1 MLKTRRRRAAAVLA
15 ALVTAAAVPAI
26 DVGAAPP
33 AHAQSKQVAESE
45 LGSYIVILQ
54 GEPLVTTLGQDQLQS
69 RGAAARA
76 AEMAAA
82 HNQLLAQV
90 GASRQQKSHSYTNAV
105 NGFSAFISHAQAE
118 QLAAMPGVA
127 LVVPDELQQPTTDA
141 SGDYLGLTAADAAY
155 DEGLTGEDVVVGVI
169 DSGIWPEHPSFADD
183 GNYDSPP
190 VRIKTVGNMQGQ
202 WDTGHSYQGC
212 QFGSPNKY
220 KLAAG
225 YSDPVFK
232 CNNKLIGARLVLDS
246 YIAAVGL
253 TPIEYFSARDDNGHG
268 THTASTA
275 AGNAGVEAELFGV
288 DRGTVS
294 GIAPR
299 ARIVAYKALGIQGGT
314 SSDLAMAIDLAVYDG
329 VDVINY
335 SIGSSSFAIGIDDV
349 SFLFARA
356 AGVHVATS
364 NGNDGPGAATIGS
377 PAAVPWVTSVGAST
391 HDRTFTG
398 AAVLGDGATYEGAS
412 VTNGT
417 GELPLVDA
425 ADHGNE
431 LCLADEP
438 FEPSVAGKI
447 VLCLRGQNARVEKS
461 LAVAN
466 AGGAGMILYNVDDL
480 QALVTDNHYVPS
492 VHITN
497 TNGLAIKAYIA
508 SEGDTATASIVGGV
522 ADAVPGSWM
531 ADFSSRGPNLQS
543 ADILKPDVTAPGV
556 NILAGNTPTPDLGAP
571 GELFQSISGTSMSSP
586 HVAGLMA
593 LFDQLH
599 PDWAPATAK
608 SALMTTARQDV
619 LKEDGVT
626 PADPF
631 DMGAGH
637 VDPSGSPGAL
647 GSYFN
652 PGIVYGDGPNGA
664 LWDGVAYLCHI
675 GIALVS
681 NCPAVI
687 NALMTDVSNYNIA
700 SIAIGE
706 LAGQQTVTRRVT
718 NVSGGHLS
726 LTSSAALPGHT
737 VTVLPAV
744 LELPAGASATFTVE
758 ITRTDAALGEYAFG
772 DLTWH
777 ANGSPL
783 ARSPIA
789 VKPVAIAAPLEVSA
803 AVADGGTS
811 FEVAFGYDGE
821 YTPMAHGLTPMVS
834 ETGNVGQD
842 PDQTFDPSDVGN
854 GATAHELVVGDEVAL
869 RIHLPQVDPDD
880 AIDLDLFVYDEDG
893 NEVGSS
899 GNGGTNETVDLV
911 LPAGGTYTAYVHGWG
926 VGAAPVD
933 YEFQYWLVPAAG
945 GNMTATDPGD
955 AVLGETATVELTW
968 PADLPA
974 GDYLGLV
981 THHSGTAIEA
991 ATLVNVSG

>member
-1 MLKTRRRRAAAVLA
+1 MLKSRRRRAAAALA
-15 ALVTAAAVPAI
+15 ALVTVAVVPAFGA
-26 DVGAAPP
+26 DAAPP
-33 AHAQSKQVAESE
+33 THAQSKQVAESE

-76 AEMAAA
+76 AQMAAS
-82 HNQLLAQV
+82 HNELLAQV

-118 QLAAMPGVA
+118 QLAATPGVA

-141 SGDYLGLTAADAAY
+141 SGDFLGLTDAGGAY
-155 DEGLTGEDVVVGVI
+155 AQGLTGEDVVVGVI
-169 DSGIWPEHPSFADD
+169 DTGIWPEHPSFADD
-183 GNYDSPP
+183 GSYDAPP
-190 VRIKTVGNMQGQ
+190 VRVKTIGNMQGQ
-202 WDTGHSYQGC
+202 WDTGHSYQAC

-220 KLAAG
+220 KLTAG

-275 AGNAGVEAELFGV
+275 AGNADVQAELFDV

-299 ARIVAYKALGIQGGT
+299 ARIIAYKALGIQGGA

-377 PAAVPWVTSVGAST
+377 PATIPWVTSVGAST

-398 AAVLGDGATYEGAS
+398 AAVLGNGETYEGAS

-417 GELPLVDA
+417 GVLPLVDA

-431 LCLADEP
+431 LCLTDEP

-447 VLCLRGQNARVEKS
+447 VLCKRGENARVEKS

-466 AGGAGMILYNVDDL
+466 DGGAGMILYNVDDL

-497 TNGLAIKAYIA
+497 TDGLAIKVYIDDA
-508 SEGDTATASIVGGV
+508 DGSATAMILGGE
-522 ADAVPGSWM
+522 ATGVPGSWM

-543 ADILKPDVTAPGV
+543 GDILKPDVTAPGV

-599 PDWAPATAK
+599 PDWAPAAAK

-619 LKEDGVT
+619 LKENGIT

-637 VDPSGSPGAL
+637 VDPSGPVDEL

-652 PGIVYGDGPNGA
+652 PGIVYGDGKYGA

-675 GIALVS
+675 GIALVAD
-681 NCPAVI
+681 CE
-687 NALMTDVSNYNIA
+687 ALIADLMDDVSNYNIA

-706 LAGQQTVTRRVT
+706 LAGKQTVTRTVT
-718 NVSGGHLS
+718 NVSDGHLS
-726 LTSSAALPGHT
+726 LTSSATLPGHT
-737 VTVLPAV
+737 VVVDPPT
-744 LELPAGASATFTVE
+744 LELPAGASGSFTLD
-758 ITRTDAALGEYAFG
+758 ITRTDAPLGEYAFG
-772 DLTWH
+772 ELTWH
-777 ANGSPL
+777 VGGSAL
-783 ARSPIA
+783 ARSPIV
-789 VKPVAIAAPLEVSA
+789 VKPVAIAAPLEISA
-803 AVADGGTS
+803 AIADGGTS
-811 FEVAFGYDGE
+811 FDVAFGYTGP
-821 YTPMAHGLTPMVS
+821 YTPMPHGLTAMTS
-834 ETGNVGQD
+834 EMGNVGQD
-842 PDQTFDPSDVGN
+842 PDQTFDPSDLGN
-854 GATAHELVVGDEVAL
+854 GATAHELTVGDHVAL

-899 GNGGTNETVDLV
+899 GNGGTNETVDLI
-911 LPAGGTYTAYVHGWG
+911 LPAAGTYTAYVHGWG
-926 VGAAPVD
+926 VGATPVD
-933 YEFQYWLVPAAG
+933 YEFQYWLVPPAG
-945 GNMTATDPGD
+945 GNMTASDPGD
-955 AVLGETATVELTW
+955 AVLGETATIELTW
-968 PADLPA
+968 PADLAP
-974 GDYLGLV
+974 GNYLGLV
-981 THHSGTAIEA
+981 THHSDAAIEA
-991 ATLVNVSG
+991 TTLVNVSG